1 VRAVDAAGTAAGS
14 TQDAGEAGPT
24 HGPARPKRDRR
35 GQDRP
40 RVRAPRPR
48 RYDRHGLTALKRT
61 VATLGAGC
69 STGASPVAR
78 ELREWRTGL
87 ERDLGG
93 DLSTQERVLVDLATT
108 TKLLLGSID
117 SWLLTQ
123 KSLINARRK
132 SVLPAV
138 RERQGLAVELARIM
152 GQLGLKR
159 RAVDGGDASRAL
171 LEVKRLREAATESAP
186 AAPSATSATQRARSR
201 SQPHPPPRRGCRT
214 LRGRLTMPATS
225 TPPRRST
232 AEGRTVQGARLYS
245 IRTRVSRYVTERA
258 AEQPKVRPLA
268 APRG

>member
-1 VRAVDAAGTAAGS
+1 MRAVDAAGTAAGS

-171 LEVKRLREAATESAP
+171 LEVKALARGGHGERAGRAIRDVSHAAGSEPEPASP
-186 AAPSATSATQRARSR
+186 SAAPGLQDAPGPSHDAGHE
-201 SQPHPPPRRGCRT
+201 HPAPPLDR
-214 LRGRLTMPATS
+214 
-225 TPPRRST
+225 
-232 AEGRTVQGARLYS
+232 
-245 IRTRVSRYVTERA
+245 
-258 AEQPKVRPLA
+258 
-268 APRG
+268 

>member
-1 VRAVDAAGTAAGS
+1 MDAAGTAAGS
-14 TQDAGEAGPT
+14 TQDAGETGAA
-24 HGPARPKRDRR
+24 HGPERAKRDRQ
-35 GQDRP
+35 GQDRL

-61 VATLGAGC
+61 VATLGGRVLDGRFA
-69 STGASPVAR
+69 VAR
-78 ELREWRTGL
+78 ELREWRAGL
-87 ERDLGG
+87 EHDLGG

-171 LEVKRLREAATESAP
+171 LEVKRLREAAAETTRDAAGGDPSRVGDAGGGTAP
-186 AAPSATSATQRARSR
+186 CSLSGRRPRPARSHGCRCRHDGWRGERGGGERDRGHVRGHAARSR
-201 SQPHPPPRRGCRT
+201 VT
-214 LRGRLTMPATS
+214 TS
-225 TPPRRST
+225 P
-232 AEGRTVQGARLYS
+232 
-245 IRTRVSRYVTERA
+245 
-258 AEQPKVRPLA
+258 
-268 APRG
+268 